1 MRPVVPMSMAR
12 KLARQ
17 VVCDKVFR
25 LPSVLAHERL
35 GFTLNV
41 STAREVTIELFEPQ
55 VEEVFMAE
63 EIMLCSI

>member
-1 MRPVVPMSMAR
+1 MRPFVPMSMAR

-25 LPSVLAHERL
+25 LPSVLAYERF

-41 STAREVTIELFEPQ
+41 STAREVTVELLEAQ
-55 VEEVFMAE
+55 V
-63 EIMLCSI
+63 